1 MISFIILF
9 RGGIYNGIHLFDCT
23 NYINEYFFIETRYQ
37 EVVKNSKLNKLFL
50 WIQITLQMFFLGANV
65 ICLFVKKSIMPYI
78 VVAHFI
84 VLSIILV
91 VFNIIV
97 IKSHIKKLKERIIDN
112 NLLMASKK
120 EIRDFIKEKYNESY
134 YYDEIENCL
143 KRMKKAK

>member
-1 MISFIILF
+1 MEYICLIVQITLILLVF
-9 RGGIYNGIHLFDCT
+9 SGIW
-23 NYINEYFFIETRYQ
+23 YQ
-37 EVVKNSKLNKLFL
+37 EVVKNPKLNKLYL
-50 WIQITLQMFFLGANV
+50 WIRITLQIFFLGINV
-65 ICLFVKKSIMPYI
+65 ICLFINKSIMPYI
-78 VVAHFI
+78 VVVHFI

-134 YYDEIENCL
+134 YYNEIEDCL
-143 KRMKKAK
+143 KRMKKVK